1 MNNMEKV
8 FTYYDEYAQ
17 STDGLYLDA
26 VLEASEHW
34 LDKPSAVELEDP
46 VQPEEI
52 RKGVQLALLKGMK
65 QSAQAHHQMTPDSI
79 GYLIGYLV
87 NKLINPKQA
96 VIFLDPAAGTG
107 NLLFT
112 VLNQFEGK
120 ASASAVEI
128 DDVLIQIAA
137 ATANLLQLPVSF
149 YLQDALRPL
158 PIDLVD
164 AVISD
169 LPVGYYPD
177 EEVAMDY
184 ELMASEGHAFSH
196 YLYIEQSMRYVKP
209 GGYGFFVVPS
219 KLLTADGAEP
229 ILSFVKEHQLLRG
242 MFELPASLFK
252 DQRFAKSILLLQQPP
267 TDRIVMPEVLLAKI
281 PELGNALALQNF
293 FGKVSL
299 WMEEGESD

>member
-1 MNNMEKV
+1 MNTMEKV
-8 FTYYDEYAQ
+8 FSYYDNYAQ
-17 STDGLYLDA
+17 SVDGLYLDA
-26 VLEASEHW
+26 ILEASERW
-34 LDKPSAVELEDP
+34 LDKPSLLELESP

-52 RKGVQLALLKGMK
+52 RKGIQLALLKAMK

-87 NKLINPKQA
+87 NKLVDSKGAIT
-96 VIFLDPAAGTG
+96 FLDPAVGTG

-112 VLNQFEGK
+112 VLNQFPGE
-120 ASASAVEI
+120 ATASAVEI

-137 ATANLLQLPVSF
+137 ATANLLELPVSF
-149 YLQDALRPL
+149 YLQDAIRPL

-164 AVISD
+164 AVVSD

-177 EEVAMDY
+177 DEVAMDY
-184 ELMASEGHAFSH
+184 ELMAKEGHAFSH

-219 KLLTADGAEP
+219 RLLTAEGAEP
-229 ILSFVKEHQLLRG
+229 ILAYVKEHRLLRG
-242 MFELPASLFK
+242 LFELPDTLFA

-267 TDRIVMPEVLLAKI
+267 TEKFVQPDVLLAKI
-281 PELGNALALQNF
+281 PELGNAAAMQSF
-293 FGKVSL
+293 FKKVNS
-299 WMEEGESD
+299 WTTDKNE

>member
-8 FTYYDEYAQ
+8 FTYYDNYAQ
-17 STDGLYLDA
+17 SADGLYVDA
-26 VLEASEHW
+26 ILEASEKW
-34 LDKPSAVELEDP
+34 LDQPSLVELEEP

-52 RKGVQLALLKGMK
+52 RKGIQLALLKGLK

-87 NKLINPKQA
+87 NKLVGSKETTT
-96 VIFLDPAAGTG
+96 FLDPAVGTG

-112 VLNQFEGK
+112 VLNQFKGE
-120 ASASAVEI
+120 ATASAVEI
-128 DDVLIQIAA
+128 DDVLVQIAA
-137 ATANLLQLPVSF
+137 ATANLLELPVSF

-164 AVISD
+164 TVVSD

-177 EEVAMDY
+177 DEVAMDY
-184 ELMASEGHAFSH
+184 ELMSKEGHAFSH

-209 GGYGFFVVPS
+209 GGYGLFVVPS
-219 KLLTADGAEP
+219 RLLTADGAEP
-229 ILSFVKEHQLLRG
+229 ILTYVKEHRLLRG
-242 MFELPASLFK
+242 LFELPNSLFA

-267 TDRIVMPEVLLAKI
+267 TEHFVLPDVILAKI
-281 PELGNALALQNF
+281 PELGNAVAMQSF
-293 FGKVSL
+293 FDKVSE
-299 WMEEGESD
+299 WVTNTGK

>member
-8 FTYYDEYAQ
+8 FAYYDNYAQ

-26 VLEASEHW
+26 VLEASEQW
-34 LDKPSAVELEDP
+34 LDKPSVVELESP

-79 GYLIGYLV
+79 GYLIAYLV
-87 NKLINPKQA
+87 NKLIDHKQPST
-96 VIFLDPAAGTG
+96 FLDPAAGTG

-112 VLNQFEGK
+112 VLNQFKGS

-164 AVISD
+164 VVVSD

-177 EEVAMDY
+177 DEVALDY
-184 ELMASEGHAFSH
+184 ELMPSEGHAFSH

-209 GGYGFFVVPS
+209 GGYGLFVVPS

-229 ILSFVKEHQLLRG
+229 ILNYVKNHQLLRG
-242 MFELPASLFK
+242 LFELPSSLFA
-252 DQRFAKSILLLQQPP
+252 DQRFAKSILLLQQPT
-267 TDRIVMPEVLLAKI
+267 TDPFVMPEVLLAKI
-281 PELGNALALQNF
+281 PELGDQLAMQNF
-293 FGKVSL
+293 FGKINV
-299 WMEEGESD
+299 WMEKRGE